1 MFAPLTTSN
10 GHSLQHHISKL
21 PSSRRGAA
29 HSGVVA
35 GAAVRRQV
43 ALRAPAAS
51 SRSEQQ
57 VLGRLTLPLLSLSA
71 AAQLLIAGPASAID
85 FQQPLAL
92 PPLVVEWARVAE
104 DEKATPDEIIGDLT
118 ASTLPGPADIAD
130 VVNPANPDSPASS
143 IANKV
148 IESVQS
154 GPTSAQ
160 TALSDALGNPV
171 SDVAPKLQDAIESP
185 AELLKPGREVLVQR
199 LQKDILPKI
208 ESQIAELSKQDEPN
222 DATKAITKQLKSVQ
236 TDINRLVVDVQG
248 GKTDA
253 IQADASDVIRR
264 CLLLDSRHA
273 VVLVVIANWISSFDD
288 MIDSLFTPGSMLG

>member
-1 MFAPLTTSN
+1 MSASGATANCISV
-10 GHSLQHHISKL
+10 QHR
-21 PSSRRGAA
+21 SSQLSAFGKGAA
-29 HSGVVA
+29 RRASTA
-35 GAAVRRQV
+35 CAAQRQV
-43 ALRAPAAS
+43 VRASVVTP
-51 SRSEQQ
+51 RSEQQ
-57 VLGRLTLPLLSLSA
+57 VLGRLTLPILSLTA
-71 AAQLLIAGPASAID
+71 ASQLLTAGSAFAID

-104 DEKATPDEIIGDLT
+104 DDKATPDEIIGDLT

-130 VVNPANPDSPASS
+130 AVNPANPDSPASG

-154 GPTSAQ
+154 SGPSAAQ
-160 TALSDALGNPV
+160 KALSDALGNPAT
-171 SDVAPKLQDAIESP
+171 DVAPKLQDAIENP
-185 AELLKPGREVLVQR
+185 GDVLKPGREVLVQR

-253 IQADASDVIRR
+253 IQADASGLQQQFDALRKAIPK
-264 CLLLDSRHA
+264 LNAKNGDKA
-273 VVLVVIANWISSFDD
+273 TIAEKNSGVPAAG
-288 MIDSLFTPGSMLG
+288 TE